1 MEKGST
7 GSAILKSA
15 ILVVLGAIIVLG
27 LYLLFTRN
35 HKTPTE
41 EEYNLTVVDEITT
54 TNLEKDYPAGARK
67 VVELY
72 ARTMQILYKE
82 EYTDEQEQKMIDILM
97 GIMDEELLTNNLN
110 FADGIRAEVA
120 GRKSDDYSISNYVI
134 TQAREPEEVKV
145 DGRIMCTVECLFS
158 LRHGSN
164 GTSANYYEFIMR
176 RDQVTG
182 NWKILGWVIKDE
194 NDD

>member
-1 MEKGST
+1 MEKGGT
-7 GSAILKSA
+7 GSAIIKSI

-35 HKTPTE
+35 HRTPTE
-41 EEYNLTVVDEITT
+41 ETYDLTVVDEITT
-54 TNLEKDYPAGARK
+54 TNLERNYPASARK

-72 ARTMQILYKE
+72 ARTMQVLYKE
-82 EYTDEQEQKMIDILM
+82 EYSEEQENKMIDILM

-110 FADGIRAEVA
+110 FASSIKSEIT
-120 GRKSDDYSISNYVI
+120 GRKAEDYSISNYVM
-134 TQAREPEEVKV
+134 TQAREPEEINV
-145 DGRIMCTVECLFS
+145 DGRMMCTVECLFS

-176 RDQVTG
+176 RDETTG
-182 NWKILGWVIKDE
+182 NWKILGWTLKAE
-194 NDD
+194 E

>member
-7 GSAILKSA
+7 GSAIIKSI

-41 EEYNLTVVDEITT
+41 ETYNLTVVDEITT
-54 TNLEKDYPAGARK
+54 TNLEKDYPASARK

-82 EYTDEQEQKMIDILM
+82 DYSDEQENKMIDILM
-97 GIMDEELLTNNLN
+97 GIMDDELLTNNLN
-110 FADGIRAEVA
+110 FASSIKSEVT
-120 GRKSDDYSISNYVI
+120 GRKAEDYSISNYVM
-134 TQAREPEEVKV
+134 TQAREPEEINV
-145 DGRIMCTVECLFS
+145 DGRMMCTVECLFS

-176 RDQVTG
+176 RDVATG
-182 NWKILGWVIKDE
+182 NWKILGWTLKAE
-194 NDD
+194 E

>member
-1 MEKGST
+1 MEKGGT
-7 GSAILKSA
+7 GSAIIKSI

-35 HKTPTE
+35 HRTPTE
-41 EEYNLTVVDEITT
+41 ETYDLTVVDEITT
-54 TNLEKDYPAGARK
+54 TNLERNYPASARK

-72 ARTMQILYKE
+72 ARTMQVLYKE
-82 EYTDEQEQKMIDILM
+82 EYSEEQENKMIDILM

-110 FADGIRAEVA
+110 FASGIKSEIT
-120 GRKSDDYSISNYVI
+120 GRKAEDYSISNYVM
-134 TQAREPEEVKV
+134 TQAREPEEINV
-145 DGRIMCTVECLFS
+145 DGRMMCTVECLFS

-176 RDQVTG
+176 RDETTG
-182 NWKILGWVIKDE
+182 NWKILGWTLKAE
-194 NDD
+194 E

>member
-7 GSAILKSA
+7 GSAIVKSI

-41 EEYNLTVVDEITT
+41 ETYNLTVVDEITT
-54 TNLEKDYPAGARK
+54 TNLEKDYPASARK

-72 ARTMQILYKE
+72 ARTMQVLYKE
-82 EYTDEQEQKMIDILM
+82 EYSDEQENKMIDILM
-97 GIMDEELLTNNLN
+97 GIMDDELLTNNLN
-110 FADGIRAEVA
+110 FASSIKSEVA
-120 GRKSDDYSISNYVI
+120 GRKAEDYSISNYVM
-134 TQAREPEEVKV
+134 TQAREPEEINV
-145 DGRIMCTVECLFS
+145 DGRMMCTVECLFS

-176 RDQVTG
+176 RDVATG
-182 NWKILGWVIKDE
+182 NWKILGWTLKAE
-194 NDD
+194 E